1 MFRLA
6 PESEWSLRDQV
17 FPNLMPGE
25 SAETIVVSEPVP
37 DNLPGGTLTWHVK
50 LRTGTYQTDVLGVRF
65 TVLDVE
71 DWR

>member
-17 FPNLMPGE
+17 FPNLKPGE
-25 SAETIVVSEPVP
+25 SAETIVVSEPFP
-37 DNLPGGTLTWHVK
+37 SNLPVGALTWHVK
-50 LRTGTYQTDVLGVRF
+50 LRTRTYQTDVLGVRF
-65 TVLDVE
+65 RELDVE